1 MIKAIREMSVDVQ
14 WGQVGNVN
22 LEMKWEEGEPVKIHL
37 TSQR

>member
-22 LEMKWEEGEPVKIHL
+22 LEMKREEGEPVKIHL